1 MNILKHL
8 LKLNLFLFVCLF
20 LTSKCNVHL
29 VCSWSGLPFP
39 SLGELPNPG
48 IKPAS
53 PALAGG
59 FITAELPGKP
69 MLGISLVISS
79 PLLGIL

>member
-39 SLGELPNPG
+39 SLGDLLNPG
-48 IKPAS
+48 IKTGS
-53 PALAGG
+53 PAL
-59 FITAELPGKP
+59 
-69 MLGISLVISS
+69 
-79 PLLGIL
+79 

>member
-20 LTSKCNVHL
+20 LTSKCNVNL

-39 SLGELPNPG
+39 SLGDLLNPG
-48 IKPAS
+48 IKTGKGVEKREPS
-53 PALAGG
+53 YTVGG
-59 FITAELPGKP
+59 NAN
-69 MLGISLVISS
+69 
-79 PLLGIL
+79 